1 MQAIYY
7 PMNKVEVDSTVD
19 KYLKVVSNHDE
30 YCLWFDVR
38 KAEVNE
44 IGQIAMPM
52 PTAGLHTCVSRSRL
66 GQINDAQ
73 RNTKYSTCLR
83 KMLKEFVKLNDSL
96 PRSILCISELTL
108 LPIIAASVVSEFH
121 TVCSTDI
128 TQIVVCES
136 NPQMRSFLNHYEKKN
151 KHLFSHVEIIYH
163 SIRALELDA
172 NDLPIKVGFSS
183 GLLS

>member
-7 PMNKVEVDSTVD
+7 PMNKIEVDSTVD
-19 KYLKVVSNHDE
+19 KYLKFVSNHDE

-52 PTAGLHTCVSRSRL
+52 PTAGLHTCVSRLRL

-83 KMLKEFVKLNDSL
+83 KMLKEYLSLNIINNFHLYTKLFEIV
-96 PRSILCISELTL
+96 SIDCLHSQC
-108 LPIIAASVVSEFH
+108 VVDPLQE
-121 TVCSTDI
+121 CG
-128 TQIVVCES
+128 
-136 NPQMRSFLNHYEKKN
+136 SF
-151 KHLFSHVEIIYH
+151 
-163 SIRALELDA
+163 
-172 NDLPIKVGFSS
+172 
-183 GLLS
+183 